1 MAMIPAL
8 KLLAD
13 PNIEDVRP
21 IILGSVTDNEFS
33 VETCVEICTQMIS
46 AKDQRQR
53 EQAQQPT
60 KVERAISLH
69 NESQTF

>member
-33 VETCVEICTQMIS
+33 VETCVEICTQIIK
-46 AKDQRQR
+46 AKDQHQR
-53 EQAQQPT
+53 ELAQ
-60 KVERAISLH
+60 
-69 NESQTF
+69 

>member
-33 VETCVEICTQMIS
+33 VETCVEICTQMIE

-69 NESQTF
+69 HENQTF

>member
-13 PNIEDVRP
+13 PDIEDVRP

-33 VETCVEICTQMIS
+33 VETCVEICTQIIK
-46 AKDQRQR
+46 AKDQHQR
-53 EQAQQPT
+53 ELAQQPA

-69 NESQTF
+69 NENQTF